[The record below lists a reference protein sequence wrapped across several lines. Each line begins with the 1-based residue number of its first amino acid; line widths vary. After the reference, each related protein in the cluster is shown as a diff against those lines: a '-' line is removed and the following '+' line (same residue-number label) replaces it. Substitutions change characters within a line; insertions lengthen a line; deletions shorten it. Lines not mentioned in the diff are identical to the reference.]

1 MTADPLSLL
10 GSERAQRA
18 QNFNP
23 TSIQGGTNRAG
34 VDSALL
40 FFKGMNQD
48 KVLRTANSNPQ
59 QPLPFISILLYVYSI
74 SVCYKVYTG
83 NVYSL
88 HTTRELVRMCECT

>member
-1 MTADPLSLL
+1 MGANPASLL

-23 TSIQGGTNRAG
+23 TSIQGDQPSWGG
-34 VDSALL
+34 LGPL

-48 KVLRTANSNPQ
+48 KVLRTTNSNPQ

-74 SVCYKVYTG
+74 SICYTVYTG

-88 HTTRELVRMCECT
+88 HATRELVRMCECT